1 MYRCSGS
8 ENALDSLAEGI
19 SNLRRSLSSIRR
31 KKKPSSTSGSDAKTG
46 SVYTFSRCAH
56 RSLKGI
62 RSSQKGTFFVGD
74 RLVLLYVLL

>member
-31 KKKPSSTSGSDAKTG
+31 KKKSSSTSIADEKNSPG
-46 SVYTFSRCAH
+46 YTFNRCAH

-62 RSSQKGTFFVGD
+62 RRGQRGQIVIGYY
-74 RLVLLYVLL
+74 R